1 MVLALLVS
9 VEFVTAAYTQAKPE
23 AKPADKP
30 AAAVPEKA
38 PTPEK
43 KAEKIEAAKPADKKE
58 AMKTFKGNFVSM
70 DAAAKTIVVKDAKE
84 ELTFDISGVKKM
96 AELKAGEKV
105 MVGYTNRDAKMAAKI
120 VVKQAAKKESS
131 RKEEAKPVP
140 AKTDVP
146 KPAEPAKK

>member
-1 MVLALLVS
+1 MKRVLMLVLAFLIS
-9 VEFVTAAYTQAKPE
+9 VAFVTAAYAQAKHE

-38 PTPEK
+38 PAPEK

-70 DAAAKTIVVKDAKE
+70 DTAAKTIVVKDAKGE
-84 ELTFDISGVKKM
+84 MTFDISGVKKM
-96 AELKAGEKV
+96 AEFKAGEKV
-105 MVGYTNRDAKMAAKI
+105 MVGFTNRDTKMVAKI

-131 RKEEAKPVP
+131 R
-140 AKTDVP
+140 
-146 KPAEPAKK
+146 